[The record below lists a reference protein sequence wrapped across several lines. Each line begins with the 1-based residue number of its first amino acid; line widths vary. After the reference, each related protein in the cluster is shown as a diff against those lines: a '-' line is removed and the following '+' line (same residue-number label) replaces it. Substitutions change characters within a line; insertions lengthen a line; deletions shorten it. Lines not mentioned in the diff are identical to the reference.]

1 MDITSLI
8 IGLGLFVLFMF
19 PIVYVLVKQNSKE
32 RKQAKALKKIA
43 AENQLELDVINI
55 YGSLALGLDT
65 RNKRLIRIEEGAH
78 EATEVIDLTTVS
90 SVNLSKKSEN
100 IVINKIKKDR
110 IQKLS
115 LDLQNGQQQVSEII
129 FYSEEDEDDIDA
141 EIRLNDARKWDDLLR
156 KAMVY

>member
-65 RNKRLIRIEEGAH
+65 RNKRLIRIEEGVH
-78 EATEVIDLTTVS
+78 EATEVIDLTAVS

-100 IVINKIKKDR
+100 MVINKIKKDR

>member
-1 MDITSLI
+1 M
-8 IGLGLFVLFMF
+8 
-19 PIVYVLVKQNSKE
+19 
-32 RKQAKALKKIA
+32 
-43 AENQLELDVINI
+43 
-55 YGSLALGLDT
+55 
-65 RNKRLIRIEEGAH
+65 
-78 EATEVIDLTTVS
+78 
-90 SVNLSKKSEN
+90 
-100 IVINKIKKDR
+100 VINKIKKDR

>member
-1 MDITSLI
+1 M
-8 IGLGLFVLFMF
+8 
-19 PIVYVLVKQNSKE
+19 
-32 RKQAKALKKIA
+32 
-43 AENQLELDVINI
+43 INI

-78 EATEVIDLTTVS
+78 EATEVIDLTAVS

-100 IVINKIKKDR
+100 MVINKIKKDR

>member
-78 EATEVIDLTTVS
+78 EATEVIDLTAVS

-100 IVINKIKKDR
+100 MVINKIKKDR

>member
-1 MDITSLI
+1 
-8 IGLGLFVLFMF
+8 
-19 PIVYVLVKQNSKE
+19 
-32 RKQAKALKKIA
+32 
-43 AENQLELDVINI
+43 
-55 YGSLALGLDT
+55 
-65 RNKRLIRIEEGAH
+65 
-78 EATEVIDLTTVS
+78 ATEVIDLTTVS